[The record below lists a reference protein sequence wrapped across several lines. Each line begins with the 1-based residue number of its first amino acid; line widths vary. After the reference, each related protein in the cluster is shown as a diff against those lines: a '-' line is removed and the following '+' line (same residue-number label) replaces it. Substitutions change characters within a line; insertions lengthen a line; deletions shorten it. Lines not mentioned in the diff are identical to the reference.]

1 MRCSARPWHRFDW
14 LTRMLLR
21 MSLAN
26 ICASYLCEHRLPAP
40 ELCVS
45 VRALAG
51 AFAVSSVRESLQP
64 NNFTLTRVAGADL
77 PHPLVAV
84 QCMRPSG
91 VVPRWSVVAAYVH
104 GRTSKQ
110 VRHRARGWLLPAVA
124 CKAIV

>member
-14 LTRMLLR
+14 RTRMLLLR
-21 MSLAN
+21 MSRAN
-26 ICASYLCEHRLPAP
+26 ICASYLCEHRLRPNCLSLSAHSPAHVRCF
-40 ELCVS
+40 LC
-45 VRALAG
+45 
-51 AFAVSSVRESLQP
+51 RESLQP

-110 VRHRARGWLLPAVA
+110 VRHRARAGCCLLLRA
-124 CKAIV
+124 KQ